1 MVPALRLL
9 GNPLP
14 PPSNGARLA
23 GERDLGL
30 CRAAIDA
37 WLRKEASVRT
47 RAMAAAEA
55 AGLGGGRPG
64 AGFSAGAGIRPAG
77 GGKGSPAATIEAE
90 AGMGP
95 FAEAGAGP
103 AGVFF
108 KSIVPLG
115 LVLRPRKRAARSVR
129 DPAGVVADRGGGT
142 APPDPIEP
150 GDGSLTAGAFL
161 RNLAGV
167 ETKGSPQPS
176 ETQRDGPQKK
186 HFWTGSGE
194 DRWRGPGDCWTSR
207 RGRSARERE
216 LLTWVREDRRTLR
229 ECGILE
235 EPATA
240 PWRSRTV

>member
-167 ETKGSPQPS
+167 ET
-176 ETQRDGPQKK
+176 
-186 HFWTGSGE
+186 TGL
-194 DRWRGPGDCWTSR
+194 
-207 RGRSARERE
+207 SA
-216 LLTWVREDRRTLR
+216 TF
-229 ECGILE
+229 
-235 EPATA
+235 
-240 PWRSRTV
+240 